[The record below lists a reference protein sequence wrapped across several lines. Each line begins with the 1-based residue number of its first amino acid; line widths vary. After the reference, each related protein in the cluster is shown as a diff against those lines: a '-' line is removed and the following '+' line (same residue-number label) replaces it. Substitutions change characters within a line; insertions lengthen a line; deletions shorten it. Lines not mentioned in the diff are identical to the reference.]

1 MEQMYHELEISFFD
15 LRKSLLSQTQEIEN
29 LKHELQE
36 ERTRKSELS
45 VQLITVSHVQDELLR
60 IQKEQSGSGNVVT
73 QLKLEIQQ
81 LREEALLTNELNNS
95 RQSQIDVLHSQLQET
110 TTKWEE
116 VEFVQY
122 GDKQAAKRELSLQSE
137 LGQAEGMISSIK
149 IQLSA
154 AVQHRDV
161 AVSLYHDSK
170 LKVHQSQVLNTTIA
184 DVQSTLEKE
193 RITYRNKE
201 EQWNREISM
210 LTSARNTAE
219 TTITQL
225 QQQLQDLNDHYTA
238 TQQDLESTTRE
249 FTNLKAHT
257 QVVLQEH
264 LRLESL

>member
-1 MEQMYHELEISFFD
+1 
-15 LRKSLLSQTQEIEN
+15 
-29 LKHELQE
+29 
-36 ERTRKSELS
+36 
-45 VQLITVSHVQDELLR
+45 
-60 IQKEQSGSGNVVT
+60 
-73 QLKLEIQQ
+73 
-81 LREEALLTNELNNS
+81 
-95 RQSQIDVLHSQLQET
+95 
-110 TTKWEE
+110 
-116 VEFVQY
+116 
-122 GDKQAAKRELSLQSE
+122 
-137 LGQAEGMISSIK
+137 MISSIK